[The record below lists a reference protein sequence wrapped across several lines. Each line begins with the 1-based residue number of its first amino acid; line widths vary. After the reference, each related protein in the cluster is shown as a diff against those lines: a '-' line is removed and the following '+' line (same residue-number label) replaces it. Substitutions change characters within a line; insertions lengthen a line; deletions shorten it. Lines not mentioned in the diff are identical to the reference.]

1 MVKKDFIKYGFW
13 TMVLWNLFVVLLAII
28 GASINNRS
36 YASFFDDGMNGIGM
50 SLFLVA
56 WSLIWFGIGY
66 CFRKDFILKKKYYK
80 EQAKSLDDKEFDKEF
95 KSYYVA
101 KYAKMLT
108 IVFAS
113 AIPWYVIG
121 YVREPLVLKDFIVIF
136 PLMLLSAGCYWLFK
150 LKSKSSGI
158 T

>member
-1 MVKKDFIKYGFW
+1 MIV
-13 TMVLWNLFVVLLAII
+13 WNLFIVLLAII

-36 YASFFDDGMNGIGM
+36 YASFFDDGMNGIGI

-66 CFRKDFILKKKYYK
+66 YFRKDFILKKNYYK
-80 EQAKSLDDKEFDKEF
+80 EQAKSLGDNDFEKEF

-101 KYAKMLT
+101 KYAKMFT

-121 YVREPLVLKDFIVIF
+121 YVRESLALRDFMIIL
-136 PLMLLSAGCYWLFK
+136 PLMFLSAGCYWLFK
-150 LKSKSSGI
+150 LKSKSSDI
-158 T
+158 A